1 MDLAYKAFGSPF
13 GKRAKIEVNM
23 VKISV
28 VINTLNEEQNLPRV
42 LASVRGLADEIIVVD
57 MQSDDGTV
65 KIAKEAGARVYEHKK
80 TGYVEPARNFAIGK
94 ATGDWILILDADEEL
109 GEDLRNKIREIANS
123 QESIDYYRI
132 ARKNIIFGKWMQHSG
147 WWPDYN
153 IRLFKKGKVV
163 WSEIIHSVPTN
174 KGDGLDLAAN
184 EELAITHHNYPDL
197 TTYLARMDNYTTIQA
212 ELLQKEG
219 KYHFVWRDLI
229 LKPAREFISR
239 YFSGEGYKDG
249 AHGLALS
256 LLQAFSELVLYLK
269 VWQSEKF
276 QPQAIT
282 IDESLLLFTKLT
294 KEINWWIADINI
306 KSKDII
312 STLPDRIRRHFNE

>member
-1 MDLAYKAFGSPF
+1 
-13 GKRAKIEVNM
+13 M

-80 TGYVEPARNFAIGK
+80 TGYVEPARNFAISK
-94 ATGDWILILDADEEL
+94 ATGEWILILDADEEL
-109 GEDLRNKIREIANS
+109 QSSLVKKIKNIVNSPEPAN
-123 QESIDYYRI
+123 YYRI
-132 ARKNIIFGKWMQHSG
+132 PRKNLIFGKWLEHTG

-153 IRLFKKGKVV
+153 IRLFKKGKVI
-163 WSEIIHSVPTN
+163 WNEIIHSVPLTI
-174 KGDGLDLAAN
+174 GEGIDLPA
-184 EELAITHHNYPDL
+184 EEQLAIIHNNYPDL
-197 TTYLARMDNYTTIQA
+197 NSYLERMNRYTSIQLK
-212 ELLQKEG
+212 LLQQDG

-229 LKPAREFISR
+229 LRPSKEFVSR
-239 YFSGEGYKDG
+239 YFMNEGYKDG

-256 LLQAFSELVLYLK
+256 LLQAFSELILYLK
-269 VWQSEKF
+269 AWQSEKF

-282 IDESLLLFTKLT
+282 IDESMPLLKKIT
-294 KEINWWIADINI
+294 KEINWWTAEVNI

-312 STLPDRIRRHFNE
+312 STLPDRIRRHFNG

>member
-1 MDLAYKAFGSPF
+1 
-13 GKRAKIEVNM
+13 M

-80 TGYVEPARNFAIGK
+80 TGYVEPARNFAISK
-94 ATGDWILILDADEEL
+94 ATGEWILILDADEEL
-109 GEDLRNKIREIANS
+109 NQELRDRIREIVNS
-123 QESIDYYRI
+123 QAGGADYYRI
-132 ARKNIIFGKWMQHSG
+132 ARKNIIFGKWIEHSG

-153 IRLFKKGKVV
+153 IRLFKKGKVT
-163 WSEIIHSVPTN
+163 WNEIIHSVPTTTGEG
-174 KGDGLDLAAN
+174 KDLPA
-184 EELAITHHNYPDL
+184 EEQFAIIHNNYPDL
-197 TTYLARMDNYTTIQA
+197 NSYLERMNRYTSIQLK
-212 ELLQKEG
+212 LLQQDG

-229 LKPAREFISR
+229 LQPAKEFVSR
-239 YFSGEGYKDG
+239 YFAGEGYKDG

-256 LLQAFSELVLYLK
+256 LLQAFSELILYLK
-269 VWQSEKF
+269 AWQSEKF

-282 IDESLLLFTKLT
+282 IDESMPLLKKIT
-294 KEINWWIADINI
+294 KEINWWTTEVNI

-312 STLPDRIRRHFNE
+312 STLPDRIRRHFNG